1 MFRAR
6 ALTTSL
12 LLLVLLAVSCGGDG
26 SVVSEGK
33 SGNSD
38 FPKVIRM
45 IESSTIFTEDDVKS
59 IGWKA
64 QKDFLL
70 DYPGATTAKWGF
82 LNASEEGV
90 LIYASADDA
99 KTLGVAAAELQ
110 TFHNEDGEAPGDG
123 TMDRT
128 SCQSAGWQSA
138 VQEISNVSSKV
149 SASYLEPEK
158 NSEIPPSQKMP
169 CPVRVPTYNDY
180 TIIGNL
186 VMMCEGDDGKPLE
199 PSTNCKE
206 LEKWLTK

>member
-1 MFRAR
+1 MLRAR
-6 ALTTSL
+6 ALITTL
-12 LLLVLLAVSCGGDG
+12 LFLALLTVSCGGDG
-26 SVVSEGK
+26 SVVSDEEG
-33 SGNSD
+33 GNSD

-45 IESSTIFTEDDVKS
+45 IESTTNFTEDDVKS

-70 DYPGATTAKWGF
+70 EYPGATTAKWGF
-82 LNASEEGV
+82 LNAAEVGV
-90 LIYASADDA
+90 LIYSSADDA
-99 KTLGVAAAELQ
+99 KTLGVAAAEAQ
-110 TFHNEDGEAPGDG
+110 TFHNELGEAPGDG

-138 VQEISNVSSKV
+138 VKEISNGSSKV
-149 SASYLEPEK
+149 SASYLAPEK
-158 NSEIPPSQKMP
+158 DGDIPPSQKMP

-180 TIIGNL
+180 TVIGNL

-199 PSTNCKE
+199 PSTNCKD